1 MYSSATTSSSAS
13 GFSGGGL
20 FVREAFGEGEAED
33 AGEGEGDSGGVDFDL
48 RDFVGLSEG
57 DGEGEGAASW
67 SGFTGPVGLRGGPG
81 FAVGVGD
88 GEGDGAATAAVALP
102 RQSSSAKMNGRD
114 LMNEVDRPLRG
125 RCQKLARPP

>member
-20 FVREAFGEGEAED
+20 FAFEGFGEGVAED
-33 AGEGEGDSGGVDFDL
+33 AGEGEGDSDVVGFGL
-48 RDFVGLSEG
+48 RFEGFSEA
-57 DGEGEGAASW
+57 DGEGDAAW
-67 SGFTGPVGLRGGPG
+67 SGFTGPVGLRGGAG
-81 FAVGVGD
+81 FGVGVGD
-88 GEGDGAATAAVALP
+88 GEGDGAARAAVALP

>member
-33 AGEGEGDSGGVDFDL
+33 AGEGEGDSDGVDFDL
-48 RDFVGLSEG
+48 RDFDGFSE
-57 DGEGEGAASW
+57 GEGEGDASW

-81 FAVGVGD
+81 FSV
-88 GEGDGAATAAVALP
+88 GEGDGAATTAAALP

-114 LMNEVDRPLRG
+114 LMG
-125 RCQKLARPP
+125 AAARPP

>member
-13 GFSGGGL
+13 GFSGSGL
-20 FVREAFGEGEAED
+20 FVREAFGAGEAED
-33 AGEGEGDSGGVDFDL
+33 AGEGEGDSDGVDFDL
-48 RDFVGLSEG
+48 R
-57 DGEGEGAASW
+57 
-67 SGFTGPVGLRGGPG
+67 GFNAPVGLRGGPG

-88 GEGDGAATAAVALP
+88 GEGDGAATTGAALP

>member
-48 RDFVGLSEG
+48 RDFDGFS

-88 GEGDGAATAAVALP
+88 GEGDGAATAGVALP